1 MVSTRQLCALLT
13 SLYAL
18 PASAAVFTVGPHG
31 ATTSLQA
38 AIDTARSQAGSHE
51 IRVEE
56 GTYGAV
62 SIPSLSNSIS
72 ILGGWNATFSAR
84 TTDAAK
90 TVLSGNDQEVVFR
103 IDVTAASSSLTLD
116 GLTLTKGFS
125 DERAVAGGLHAANIN
140 GALVLN
146 NLRVVAN
153 HSEDLS
159 GTESGP
165 GGISLRNLGQGQI
178 QLTNSSISN
187 NRVSSPAGAD
197 GRCFGGGLLVS
208 VRGGPIVIRG
218 NQIRSNRIDS
228 SCSSAEGLGAWL
240 STDTNL
246 LTFEDNVIRGNEST
260 TAFGLVLEGR
270 AFGGTARLDLRR
282 NRLLDN
288 RDASKANNSRQV
300 SLFAKDGARI
310 FFTDNLLAASPSIGA
325 GVQVSNGSGGILR
338 LTNNTIANHK
348 FTGASLCNVD
358 GNVSFANGIVVQ
370 QPTNVVVCSGSDPVN
385 QPANQIGGDAKFRNP
400 NQLDYRLKASS
411 PAINKGSNTPPG
423 GLGPFDLA
431 GGPRKKGPKVDRGA
445 YEYP

>member
-1 MVSTRQLCALLT
+1 MVSSRQLCALLI
-13 SLYAL
+13 SLSAL
-18 PASAAVFTVGPHG
+18 PASAAVFTVGLHG
-31 ATTSLQA
+31 ATPSLQT
-38 AIDTARSQAGSHE
+38 AIDSARNQAGAHE
-51 IRVEE
+51 IRLEQ
-56 GTYGAV
+56 GSYGAV

-84 TTDAAK
+84 FADAAK
-90 TVLSGNDQEVVFR
+90 TVLSGNEQEVVLR
-103 IDVTAASSSLTLD
+103 IDGTSAASSLVLD

-125 DERAVAGGLHAANIN
+125 DEPLVAAGLHAANIN
-140 GALVLN
+140 GTLTLN
-146 NLRVVAN
+146 NLRIVGN
-153 HSEDLS
+153 HAQDLS
-159 GTESGP
+159 GSQSGP
-165 GGISLRNLGQGQI
+165 GGVSLRNFGQGQI

-208 VRGGPIVIRG
+208 VDGGPIAIRG
-218 NQIRSNRIDS
+218 NQIRTNRIDA

-240 STDTNL
+240 SSTTNVL
-246 LTFEDNVIRGNEST
+246 SFEDNLIRGNEST
-260 TAFGLVLEGR
+260 TDFGLVLEAR
-270 AFGGTARLDLRR
+270 AFGAAARFDLRR

-288 RDASKANNSRQV
+288 RDTSKANNSRQV

-310 FFTDNLLAASPSIGA
+310 FFTDNLLAASPSIAQGIQA
-325 GVQVSNGSGGILR
+325 SNQSGGILR
-338 LTNNTIANHK
+338 MTNNTIANHE
-348 FTGASLCNVD
+348 FFGASLCNVD

-400 NQLDYRLKASS
+400 GQLDYRLKANS
-411 PAINKGSNTPPG
+411 PAINTGSNTPPG

-431 GGPRKKGPKVDRGA
+431 GGPRKEGPKVDRGA